1 MKKQFLLSVI
11 FSILLISLFPQVLSA
26 DVGPKPSV
34 TVTIEGTPEA
44 KTYYVTLLSEKE
56 DYGPWHKISEEAEDG
71 SSDEGFAYFANYQ
84 DKDGYCFQGQYEKL
98 SGDGEFHWGYYP
110 PERFKIAIYCP
121 EDDVLYLSDPY
132 EREEFNSYFTVQYGT
147 SPLEVKVES
156 HLGRDILNGLLRALA
171 TIAVEMALAYLFAFR
186 SRSQLITIFITNM
199 ITQIFLNVFLAVTD
213 AYGGLLVWMMMFV
226 VGELAVLAIEE
237 LVYLVSFKK
246 EKKWKVFLY
255 TLLAN
260 FLTAVLTM
268 VTTIRI

>member
-1 MKKQFLLSVI
+1 M
-11 FSILLISLFPQVLSA
+11 ISLFPQTLSA

-34 TVTIEGTPEA
+34 TVTVEGAPEG
-44 KTYYVTLLSEKE
+44 KVYYMTLLSGKE
-56 DYGPWHKISEEAEDG
+56 MYGPWNKV
-71 SSDEGFAYFANYQ
+71 SSDDSSFPDEGYEYFAKYQ
-84 DKDGYCFQGQYEKL
+84 DIDGYCFQGQYQKMKGAGQF
-98 SGDGEFHWGYYP
+98 SWSYYP

-121 EDDVLYLSDPY
+121 EDDAFYLSETY

-171 TIAVEMALAYLFAFR
+171 TIVVEMALAYLFAYR
-186 SRSQLITIFITNM
+186 SRSQLIIIFVTNM

-237 LVYLVSFKK
+237 LVYLLSFKK
-246 EKKWKVFLY
+246 EKKGKVFLY
-255 TLLAN
+255 ALLAN
-260 FLTAVLTM
+260 FLTAVLTF
-268 VTTIRI
+268 VTTI